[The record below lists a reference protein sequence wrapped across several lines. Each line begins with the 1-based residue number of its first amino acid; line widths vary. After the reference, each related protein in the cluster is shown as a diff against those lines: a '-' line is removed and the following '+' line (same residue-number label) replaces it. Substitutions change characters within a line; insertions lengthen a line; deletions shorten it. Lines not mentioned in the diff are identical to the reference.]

1 MYIAGEFYIPYRMM
15 GGIFRYIEHGI
26 RPGDFLQAVICN
38 SLSDATITA
47 DDENL
52 RNLPAFGYYFYMEVP
67 TALRGKENMEAW
79 IKIKREEREEKEN
92 ADKERSQDED
102 APRQKL

>member
-1 MYIAGEFYIPYRMM
+1 MYHTGEFYIPDRMM
-15 GGIFRYIEHGI
+15 GGILRYIEHGV
-26 RPGDFLQAVICN
+26 RPGDFLQAVICD

-67 TALRGKENMEAW
+67 TGLRGKENMEAW
-79 IKIKREEREEKEN
+79 IKVKQEKREEKEN
-92 ADKERSQDED
+92 ADKERSQDEH
-102 APRQKL
+102 APRQEV